1 MASFST
7 IPVAHPEAG
16 SDAEIARSAELRLQA
31 GAYPVLKNVV
41 CECSAGRLVL
51 TGAVGSYY
59 LKQMAQTLVARIPGV
74 EQVDNQLEVLSV
86 R

>member
-7 IPVAHPEAG
+7 LPDTLPEVG
-16 SDAEIARSAELRLQA
+16 SDAEIARTAEHRLQA
-31 GAYPVLKNVV
+31 GSYPVLKNVV
-41 CECSAGRLVL
+41 CECVAGRLVL
-51 TGAVGSYY
+51 TGTVGSYY